1 VAEPASPRLV
11 ALTAEP
17 IDTAAVLAAVE
28 GPEEGGVVL
37 FLGRVRRSSRG
48 RTVERLDYEAYPPMA
63 EDELAALADEAV
75 FWLGAARVAIVHR
88 TGRLEVG
95 EIAVAIA
102 VAAPHRAQAFAA
114 CSWLIDAL
122 KERAPIWKK
131 EWYEDGSQ
139 WISERP

>member
-1 VAEPASPRLV
+1 
-11 ALTAEP
+11 
-17 IDTAAVLAAVE
+17 
-28 GPEEGGVVL
+28 
-37 FLGRVRRSSRG
+37 
-48 RTVERLDYEAYPPMA
+48 MA

-75 FWLGAARVAIVHR
+75 VRLGVSRVAIVHR
-88 TGRLEVG
+88 TGRLEIG
-95 EIAVAIA
+95 AIAVAIA
-102 VAAPHRAQAFAA
+102 VAAPHRGQAFAA

>member
-1 VAEPASPRLV
+1 VAEPAAPPHI
-11 ALTAEP
+11 ALTSAP

-48 RTVERLDYEAYPPMA
+48 RTVVRLDYEAYPPMA
-63 EDELAALADEAV
+63 EGELKALADEAV
-75 FWLGAARVAIVHR
+75 CSLGATRVAVVHR
-88 TGRLEVG
+88 TGRLEIGAV
-95 EIAVAIA
+95 AVAIA
-102 VAAPHRAQAFAA
+102 VAAPHRGQAFAA
-114 CSWLIDAL
+114 CSWIIDAL

-139 WISERP
+139 WISEHP

>member
-1 VAEPASPRLV
+1 MAEPSNPPYI
-11 ALTAEP
+11 ALTAQP
-17 IDTAAVLAAVE
+17 IDTAAVLATVE

-48 RTVERLDYEAYPPMA
+48 RTVRRLDYEAYPPMA
-63 EDELAALADEAV
+63 EDELKALAEEAV

-88 TGRLEVG
+88 TGRLEIG

-102 VAAPHRAQAFAA
+102 VAAPHRGQAFAA

>member
-1 VAEPASPRLV
+1 Q
-11 ALTAEP
+11 
-17 IDTAAVLAAVE
+17 

-37 FLGRVRRSSRG
+37 FLGRVRRTSRG
-48 RTVERLDYEAYPPMA
+48 RTVVRLDYEAYAPMA
-63 EDELAALADEAV
+63 ETEIKALADDAQYWMGV
-75 FWLGAARVAIVHR
+75 SRVAIVHR
-88 TGRLEVG
+88 TGQLEIG

-102 VAAPHRAQAFAA
+102 VAAPHRRQAFEA